1 MAVTDSSGLRVGRSN
16 LGYVVFVFGR
26 GTMLE
31 SPALHDFAMK
41 CVDSENCTLAI
52 DLMECEYLDSTFL
65 GCLVDLHRCF
75 RRDKKARYQVIAN
88 AACSQR
94 LLAATQL
101 QKFLPVSDRPQQTIA
116 DCVELLSSKLER
128 KEFGHH
134 VMECHR
140 RLAELGGPNQV
151 VFERIAKQLAG
162 ELEDLQQD
170 PAFHGRW

>member
-1 MAVTDSSGLRVGRSN
+1 MALTDSSGLRVGRSD
-16 LGYVVFVFGR
+16 LGYVVFVVGR

-41 CVDSENCTLAI
+41 CVDSESCTLAI

-65 GCLVDLHRCF
+65 GCLVDLNRCF
-75 RRDKKARYQVIAN
+75 SRDKRARYQIIAD

-94 LLAATQL
+94 LLAATHL
-101 QKFLPVSDRPQQTIA
+101 QKVLPVSAQPQQTIA
-116 DCVELLSSKLER
+116 DCVELPSSKLER
-128 KEFGHH
+128 KEFGRH
-134 VMECHR
+134 VLECHR

-162 ELEDLQQD
+162 ELDDL
-170 PAFHGRW
+170 